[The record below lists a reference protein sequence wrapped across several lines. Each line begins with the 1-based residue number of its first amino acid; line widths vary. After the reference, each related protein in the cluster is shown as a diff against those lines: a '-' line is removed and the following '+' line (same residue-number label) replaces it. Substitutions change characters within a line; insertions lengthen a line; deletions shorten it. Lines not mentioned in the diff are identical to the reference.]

1 VVSKS
6 DVLKQSLIFSALS
19 GAEIEALSGLAV
31 ERKFAPRETVFWE
44 GDAPQWFY
52 VIAEGGIKVFK
63 SSSSGKEFIIAFFGP
78 GEMFGEVAVF
88 ENRPY
93 PASAQAVVE
102 TRVLGIKRE
111 DFLSFL
117 AHRPEVALRTINI
130 LGGRLRDAQNR
141 LRDLAGERVDQR
153 LARLLLMLYAK
164 LGPNL
169 PFTRQEIADM
179 TGTTTET
186 AIRIMSRLRQQGII
200 RSVSGRTIILDE
212 TKLRSFSEGPL

>member
-1 VVSKS
+1 MVSKS

-200 RSVSGRTIILDE
+200 RSVRGRTIILDE

>member
-200 RSVSGRTIILDE
+200 RSVRGRTIILDE